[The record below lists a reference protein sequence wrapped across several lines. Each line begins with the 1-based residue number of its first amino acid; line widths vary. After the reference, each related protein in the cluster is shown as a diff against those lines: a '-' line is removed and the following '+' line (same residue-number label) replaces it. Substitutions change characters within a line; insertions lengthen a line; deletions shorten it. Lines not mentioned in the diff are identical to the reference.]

1 MNYLVVLFKNKERK
15 KIINK
20 FQTFERCN
28 EFYNNLLKNNESVI
42 FDKKI
47 ENAKDCVFELG
58 LLEKTDSNFDSLF
71 VKDNMGRQVK
81 VEIDDPEYKIIKI
94 SNYKLEEMLFD
105 VSLNKK
111 ISVDFFIK
119 KYLPKNSIKLV
130 SCLNNKIVLQND
142 NDVNLFSLKNEFES
156 ERFLMSLSN
165 YMISQNRSDTIL
177 VSESS
182 KEQKKYLYD
191 LLNGMGID
199 KKILY
204 RKSTTFKERK

>member
-20 FQTFERCN
+20 FKTFERCN

-119 KYLPKNSIKLV
+119 KYLLKNSIKLI

-142 NDVNLFSLKNEFES
+142 SDINLFSLKNEFES